1 MTARKGVNVGVLI
14 GGLAVILPL
23 VWLLHSG
30 FGHDPHEVPSVLEH
44 TQAPQF
50 KLVDLDGK
58 TWDLAQLRGKPVVVN
73 FWSTWCLP
81 CKQEYPLM
89 QQAASAYPNVQFLG
103 VLYSDEPPKAV
114 AYLKRLGNVFPHLV
128 DPDGRT
134 AIDYGVAGVPETYFI
149 NPSGVIVYKQ
159 VGPLSGQT
167 MQSLLALASQDS
179 P

>member
-1 MTARKGVNVGVLI
+1 MTAKKGVNFGVLV

-44 TQAPQF
+44 TQAPEF
-50 KLVDLDGK
+50 KLVDLQGK

-81 CKQEYPLM
+81 CKEEFPLF
-89 QQAASAYPNVQFLG
+89 QQAATAYPGVQFLG
-103 VLYSDEPPKAV
+103 VLYSDEPNKAS
-114 AYLKRLGNVFPHLV
+114 AYLQRVGTTYSHLI

-159 VGPLSGQT
+159 VGPLSGEA

-179 P
+179 K